1 VQRGLFKYALL
12 APGVAVVAA
21 TLLYPLAQALWF
33 SLHDWNLGRQATL
46 GPFVGLENFQLLFT
60 DDPDFWHSAWV
71 TLVFTAISTAATLA
85 VSLALAVLMAG
96 SGPLEVN
103 ARTLLV
109 IPFAMA
115 PALIGVSWRFLLNP
129 EFGAAD
135 AVLKALVP
143 PLRGTALLA
152 DPIFAMAAMV
162 FVDVWHWA
170 PYFMLTFVGA
180 MAALPSETL
189 DAAEVDGAGKTR
201 TFFEIIL
208 PQLRPV
214 LLIAVLLKV
223 IFSLKMLD
231 QVITMTRGGPG
242 TATSTLAYT
251 IFEVAF
257 RWFNMG
263 YAAAMAYLLAA
274 VMMLLAYVY
283 SRMVLEKKA

>member
-1 VQRGLFKYALL
+1 MQRGLFKYALL
-12 APGVAVVAA
+12 APGVAVVVA
-21 TLLYPLAQALWF
+21 TLFYPLVQALWF
-33 SLHDWNLGRQATL
+33 SVHDWNLGRQATL
-46 GPFVGLENFQLLFT
+46 GPFVGLENFRRLFT
-60 DDPDFWHSAWV
+60 DDPEFWQSAWV
-71 TLVFTAISTAATLA
+71 TLVFTVVSTVLTLA
-85 VSLALAVLMAG
+85 TSLALAVLLTG

-103 ARTLLV
+103 ARTALV
-109 IPFAMA
+109 IPFAMS

-135 AVLKALVP
+135 AVLKTLVP
-143 PLRGTALLA
+143 QLRGTALLA
-152 DPIFAMAAMV
+152 DPFFAMAAMV

-180 MAALPSETL
+180 MASLPSETF
-189 DAAEVDGAGKTR
+189 DAAEVDGAGKFR

-208 PQLRPV
+208 PQLRSV

-257 RWFNMG
+257 RWFDMG
-263 YAAAMAYLLAA
+263 YAAAMAYFLAA
-274 VMMLLAYVY
+274 VMMMLAYLY
-283 SRMVLEKKA
+283 SRMVMDRKT

>member
-1 VQRGLFKYALL
+1 MQRGAFKYALL

-21 TLLYPLAQALWF
+21 TLLYPLLQALWY
-33 SLHDWNLGRQATL
+33 SVHDWNLGRQATI
-46 GPFVGLENFQLLFT
+46 GPFVGFENFERLFT

-71 TLVFTAISTAATLA
+71 TLVFTVISTALTLA
-85 VSLALAVLMAG
+85 VSLGLAVLMAG
-96 SGPLEVN
+96 SSWLEIN
-103 ARTLLV
+103 ARTALV
-109 IPFAMA
+109 IPFAMS

-135 AVLKALVP
+135 AVIKTLIP
-143 PLRGTALLA
+143 PLQGTPLLA
-152 DPIFAMAAMV
+152 DPLFAMSAMI

-180 MAALPSETL
+180 MASLPSETL

-251 IFEVAF
+251 IFETAF
-257 RWFNMG
+257 RWFDMG

-274 VMMLLAYVY
+274 VMMVLAYVY
-283 SRMVLEKKA
+283 SRMVLDKAR

>member
-33 SLHDWNLGRQATL
+33 SLHEWNLGRQPTL
-46 GPFVGLENFQLLFT
+46 GPFVGFENFELLFT

-71 TLVFTAISTAATLA
+71 TLVFTVISTVLTLS

-103 ARTLLV
+103 ARTALV
-109 IPFAMA
+109 IPFAMS

-135 AVLKALVP
+135 AVLKTLVP
-143 PLRGTALLA
+143 PLRGIPLLA

-180 MAALPSETL
+180 MATLPAETL
-189 DAAEVDGAGKTR
+189 DAAEVDGAGKIR
-201 TFFEIIL
+201 TFFEIVL

-274 VMMLLAYVY
+274 VMMVLAYVY

>member
-1 VQRGLFKYALL
+1 MRRGLFKYALL
-12 APGVAVVAA
+12 APGLAIVVA
-21 TLLYPLAQALWF
+21 TLLYPLAQALWY
-33 SLHDWNLGRQATL
+33 SVHDWNLGRQATI
-46 GPFVGLENFQLLFT
+46 GPFVGFGNFERLFT

-71 TLVFTAISTAATLA
+71 TLVFTVVSTTLTLA
-85 VSLALAVLMAG
+85 VSLGLAVLMGG
-96 SGPLEVN
+96 SGKLELN
-103 ARTLLV
+103 ARTALV
-109 IPFAMA
+109 IPFAMS

-135 AVLKALVP
+135 AVLKGLVP
-143 PLRGTALLA
+143 PLRGIPLLA
-152 DPIFAMAAMV
+152 DPFFAMAAIV

-180 MAALPSETL
+180 MASLPSETL
-189 DAAEVDGAGKTR
+189 DAAEVDGAGPTR
-201 TFFEIIL
+201 TFFEIVL

-251 IFEVAF
+251 IFETAF
-257 RWFNMG
+257 RWFDMG

-274 VMMLLAYVY
+274 VMMVLAYFY
-283 SRMVLEKKA
+283 SRMVLERKA